1 MSWRNLRVDGAGRS
15 LTLPKTNTLEIHA
28 EIVLTTAEGIDL
40 AFKNGPG
47 GAQPLILNFSHSEF
61 KVMDASAALPP
72 DNGGRRLSLRIF
84 IDRSVLEVFANGIV
98 CVTKVIAPLEAN
110 PTLEIHAQGGSA
122 NARQIEAWPMKSI
135 WPAPA
140 SEKTGSL

>member
-1 MSWRNLRVDGAGRS
+1 MDGAGRS

-84 IDRSVLEVFANGIV
+84 IDRSVLEVFVNGTV
-98 CVTKVIAPLEAN
+98 CATKIISPLDSN
-110 PTLEIHAQGGSA
+110 PTLEITAHGGDA
-122 NARQIEAWPMKSI
+122 EAKLVQAWPLKTI
-135 WPAPA
+135 W
-140 SEKTGSL
+140 